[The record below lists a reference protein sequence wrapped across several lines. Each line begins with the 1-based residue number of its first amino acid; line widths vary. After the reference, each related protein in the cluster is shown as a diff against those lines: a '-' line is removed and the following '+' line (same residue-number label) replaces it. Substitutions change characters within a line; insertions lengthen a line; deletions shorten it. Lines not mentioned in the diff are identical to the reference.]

1 METDAKVIQLE
12 AKIARLMTA
21 RRNYR
26 TKIREI
32 GEQIDKLERNVRLR
46 KVEINNA
53 FIDKRMTNL

>member
-32 GEQIDKLERNVRLR
+32 GEQIDKLEINVRLR
-46 KVEINNA
+46 KVEISNVQRE
-53 FIDKRMTNL
+53 KRMTKV